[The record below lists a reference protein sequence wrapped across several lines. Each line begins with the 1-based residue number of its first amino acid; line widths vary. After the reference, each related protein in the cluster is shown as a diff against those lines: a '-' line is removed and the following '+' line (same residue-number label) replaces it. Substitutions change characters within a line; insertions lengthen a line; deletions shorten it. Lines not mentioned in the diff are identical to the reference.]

1 MVSLGRHSPSNAS
14 DRANTIPLVVAF
26 SSAKEWTDPNWVVEA
41 DHETMKSQFAG
52 WSTTA
57 QKIISMMR
65 KNDIWALFNHPPAS
79 TYVSDAGRVCIIG
92 DAAHATTP
100 HKGSGAG
107 MAIEDAF
114 ILGRLLAETLSEA
127 SVDAGKA
134 ISAAFRVYDATRR
147 ARTQHLVED
156 SRETGQ
162 LYDLELAG
170 FDADKEKIKES
181 LLTRMDWV
189 WNHDVLDE
197 LRDAK
202 EKIGDYL

>member
-1 MVSLGRHSPSNAS
+1 
-14 DRANTIPLVVAF
+14 
-26 SSAKEWTDPNWVVEA
+26 
-41 DHETMKSQFAG
+41 MKSQFSG

-57 QKIISMMR
+57 KKIIGMMR

-107 MAIEDAF
+107 MAIEDAYL
-114 ILGRLLAETLSEA
+114 LGHLVAAALADDT
-127 SVDAGKA
+127 VDVGRA
-134 ISAAFRVYDATRR
+134 ISAAFRVYDETRR
-147 ARTQHLVED
+147 PRTQRLVED

-162 LYDLELAG
+162 LYDLEHAQFG
-170 FDADKEKIKES
+170 TDKDQIRDT

-189 WNHDVLDE
+189 WTHDVRDE
-197 LRDAK
+197 MRQATERIRNTLVGR
-202 EKIGDYL
+202 EL